1 VCLGRVTYIIQA
13 ELQLLRRASPTGLQQ
28 RQRRSQRLL
37 MEHQAVE
44 PGVSHFSV
52 STRSVVHSDCRP
64 PSCFLSALMLVL

>member
-44 PGVSHFSV
+44 PGVSHFFRIDAV
-52 STRSVVHSDCRP
+52 GCGQRWP
-64 PSCFLSALMLVL
+64 LSCFLSTLMLVL